1 MKKNIIIS
9 TVVIALGLLIS
20 FGPQFL
26 FKVCEAGCCGNLC
39 NITAFAEVGIGLFI
53 VALGACMLVYTDLK
67 TQLGFVI
74 GLFMASIVALAIPH
88 ILIGGCAGLEMDC
101 RRVAFP
107 ALTIESVIL
116 LIFSACYAAYILMK
130 KPSA

>member
-9 TVVIALGLLIS
+9 AIVITLGLLIS

-26 FKVCEAGCCGNLC
+26 FKVCVAGCCGNLC
-39 NITAFAEVGIGLFI
+39 NITAQVEIGVGLLIT
-53 VALGACMLVYTDLK
+53 ALGACMLVYTDLK

-74 GLFMASIVALAIPH
+74 GLFMASLVALAIPH
-88 ILIGGCAGLEMDC
+88 VLIGGCGGLEMDC

-116 LIFSACYAAYILMK
+116 MIFSSCFAAYILMK

>member
-9 TVVIALGLLIS
+9 SIVIALGLLVS
-20 FGPQFL
+20 LGPQFV

-39 NITAFAEVGIGLFI
+39 NFSAAAEVGVGLFI
-53 VALGACMLVYTDLK
+53 VALGACMLVYTDPK
-67 TQLGFVI
+67 TQLGLVI

-88 ILIGGCAGLEMDC
+88 FLIGGCDGLTMDC

-116 LIFSACYAAYILMK
+116 LILSAVVAAYILMK
-130 KPSA
+130 KPSN

>member
-9 TVVIALGLLIS
+9 SIVIALGLLIS
-20 FGPQFL
+20 LGPQFV
-26 FKVCEAGCCGNLC
+26 FKVCVAGCCGNLC
-39 NITAFAEVGIGLFI
+39 NITASTEVGVGLLI
-53 VALGACMLVYTDLK
+53 AALGACMLVYTDLK

-88 ILIGGCAGLEMDC
+88 VLIGGCAGLEMDC

-116 LIFSACYAAYILMK
+116 MILSASLAAYILMK
-130 KPSA
+130 KPSD

>member
-9 TVVIALGLLIS
+9 SIVITLGLLVS
-20 FGPQFL
+20 LGPQFV
-26 FKVCEAGCCGNLC
+26 FKVCEGGCCGNLC
-39 NITAFAEVGIGLFI
+39 NISAAAEVGVGLFI
-53 VALGACMLVYTDLK
+53 VALGACMLVYTDPK

-88 ILIGGCAGLEMDC
+88 FLIGGCAGLEMNC

-107 ALTIESVIL
+107 ALTVESVTLMIL
-116 LIFSACYAAYILMK
+116 SSVLAAIILMR
-130 KPSA
+130 KPTA